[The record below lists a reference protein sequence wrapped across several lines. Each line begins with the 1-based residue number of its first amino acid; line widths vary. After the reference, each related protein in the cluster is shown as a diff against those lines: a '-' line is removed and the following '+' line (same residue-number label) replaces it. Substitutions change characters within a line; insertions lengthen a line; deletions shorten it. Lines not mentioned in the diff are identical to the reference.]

1 MIDKF
6 QQIEKVKF
14 SKMRIANFYKVKRI
28 VEISDDDILV
38 DLDIDNEWIEREN
51 DFDSNDIFIALLRI
65 GMYIEKRILKS
76 ADTVDFL
83 VYSTNDETMKVAIN
97 GIQKHKLY
105 EDLKKKIIDFI
116 GRFGSHI
123 RKDKNR
129 GFYLFENSLHDRT
142 QIDLYDFI
150 RSTLEV
156 LSNYYLYTDDSF
168 YKDKDNDYHVLDV
181 RQLHTQSKVSIS
193 LEEFENHDKSKIFKL
208 VYTFPTVFEF
218 AKFQNLMS
226 VKALEEFGDSEN
238 YRIAYCEYCHI
249 PFQNP
254 SGRQKFC
261 CTRHM
266 KKYNQNI
273 KAKAKRL
280 DVDYDNDNVPEYRL
294 CEREG
299 CYNAV
304 ESDKTEKKR
313 KTKRYCSDYCMRKA
327 KRDAK
332 KNEDII

>member
-14 SKMRIANFYKVKRI
+14 NKMRVANFYKVKRI
-28 VEISDDDILV
+28 VEISDDDILA
-38 DLDIDNEWIEREN
+38 DLDIDNEWIGREN
-51 DFDSNDIFIALLRI
+51 DFDSNDIFIALLNI
-65 GMYIEKRILKS
+65 GMYIEKRILNS
-76 ADTVDFL
+76 TDTVDFL
-83 VYSTNDETMKVAIN
+83 VYSVTDATMKVAIN
-97 GIQKHKLY
+97 RIQKHELY
-105 EDLKKKIIDFI
+105 ENLKKKIIDFI
-116 GRFGSHI
+116 GRFGFHI
-123 RKDKNR
+123 RTDQNR
-129 GFYLFENSLHDRT
+129 ITNYFENSHLDRT

-150 RSTLEV
+150 KNTLEI
-156 LSNYYLYTDDSF
+156 LSSFYVYTSDSF
-168 YKDKDNDYHVLDV
+168 YKNDDNSKHTLDV
-181 RQLHTQSKVSIS
+181 RQLHTQAKVSIS
-193 LEEFENHDKSKIFKL
+193 LEEFVNPDKSKVFKL

-249 PFQNP
+249 PFLNP

-261 CTRHM
+261 CTQHM

-313 KTKRYCSDYCMRKA
+313 KTKIYCSDYCMRKA